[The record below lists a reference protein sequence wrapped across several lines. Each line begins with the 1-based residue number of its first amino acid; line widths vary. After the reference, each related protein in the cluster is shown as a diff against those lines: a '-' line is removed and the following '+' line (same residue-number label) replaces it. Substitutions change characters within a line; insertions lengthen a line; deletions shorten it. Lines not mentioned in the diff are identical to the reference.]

1 MTGGPVLEHRPA
13 FVDEKTRAL
22 QKLFATVERDLGE
35 DFGDRRRRDRRVVL
49 YLERGRDA
57 LARRDDPSDAK
68 TREAVDL
75 REPTGHDD
83 PPAPAAER
91 RTFLRRSL
99 GPAIDLIRED
109 PRAVLIRD
117 PHDALDLGLR
127 EDLPGRVVRLADADD
142 LGARVDGSRERVE
155 VDRPRA
161 LFTQPHLTD
170 PRAERRRDA
179 VDLHVVRHDDDDFV
193 ARVDERRESE
203 EVRLA

>member
-22 QKLFATVERDLGE
+22 QKLFATLERDLGE
-35 DFGDRRRRDRRVVL
+35 DFGDRRRRDRRVFL

-57 LARRDDPSDAK
+57 LARCDDPSDAK

-75 REPTGHDD
+75 REPAGHDD

-99 GPAIDLIRED
+99 GPAIDLVRED

-127 EDLPGRVVRLADADD
+127 QDLSGRVVRLAHADNPCS
-142 LGARVDGSRERVE
+142 RVYGGGERVE
-155 VDRPRA
+155 VDRPGT
-161 LFTQPHLTD
+161 LFAQPHLAD
-170 PRAERRRDA
+170 ARAERRRDA
-179 VDLHVVRHDDDDFV
+179 VD
-193 ARVDERRESE
+193 
-203 EVRLA
+203 